1 MKKYLESL
9 NFKIDTKNIME
20 ILKRAYE
27 KYKGA
32 NSTFWVTSLSF
43 YTILAIV
50 PIFAILF
57 SLANWFGAG
66 DYIVRQIDKVTPI
79 KNEALYTLETFS
91 YNLLDNTRGG
101 LLAGVGFI
109 FLGWTFIKMF
119 SLIEEAFNDIWHIK
133 KSRTL
138 IRKISDY
145 ISFFIFIPL
154 LFIILNG
161 VLLFLLSK
169 VQGIKILYY
178 VVSNAL
184 PLVSLTIF
192 LMSLYLVMPN
202 TNVKI
207 FSAFFSAII
216 ISIAFMI
223 FQRLFVLLQFSLI
236 KYNAI
241 YGSFSVVFI
250 FLIWIRVCW
259 FLIILGVHLSYLLEN
274 MSFDLNLEN
283 EELVTNFNSKL
294 YIVLKILQEIS
305 YRYVKNMPLA
315 TIDDLKKVIKTSPVI
330 IESLLEELIKGKY
343 IVSTQ
348 DYDEKSYSI
357 QKNIENISLEEI
369 YNFVANIG
377 ESIYFLENEDDNN
390 DTIENRI
397 KKNNFKGNLIELI
410 NMEEKSEKKE

>member
-1 MKKYLESL
+1 
-9 NFKIDTKNIME
+9 
-20 ILKRAYE
+20 
-27 KYKGA
+27 
-32 NSTFWVTSLSF
+32 
-43 YTILAIV
+43 
-50 PIFAILF
+50 
-57 SLANWFGAG
+57 
-66 DYIVRQIDKVTPI
+66 
-79 KNEALYTLETFS
+79 
-91 YNLLDNTRGG
+91 
-101 LLAGVGFI
+101 
-109 FLGWTFIKMF
+109 
-119 SLIEEAFNDIWHIK
+119 
-133 KSRTL
+133 
-138 IRKISDY
+138 
-145 ISFFIFIPL
+145 
-154 LFIILNG
+154 
-161 VLLFLLSK
+161 
-169 VQGIKILYY
+169 
-178 VVSNAL
+178 
-184 PLVSLTIF
+184 
-192 LMSLYLVMPN
+192 MSLYLVMPN

-207 FSAFFSAII
+207 FSAFFSAVI

-223 FQRLFVLLQFSLI
+223 FRRLFVLLQFSLI

-283 EELVTNFNSKL
+283 EELATNFNSKL

-390 DTIENRI
+390 DTIENKI
-397 KKNNFKGNLIELI
+397 KNNNFKGNLMDLI